1 MTSKLLLLGLVGHHQ
16 GDRVIFFQA
25 QFDVPRIG
33 NFWIQDGFIDYEFT
47 LSNQPRTAERCSDI
61 CDWRFIFAF
70 RASVNLVLETVR
82 FFGMCQE
89 GILLTHN
96 ISLSYLSSLK
106 SSL

>member
-16 GDRVIFFQA
+16 GDRVIFLQA

-33 NFWIQDGFIDYEFT
+33 NFWIQDSFVDYEFT

-70 RASVNLVLETVR
+70 RASMNLVLETVR

-106 SSL
+106 LS